1 MKLRPVDFATEG
13 VFLCGLAHS
22 PMYVEESISQA
33 CGTAG
38 RAMTILSKETL
49 EVEGAIANIDDN
61 LCIGCGRCVSLC
73 EYGAIEKDEKGVAR
87 AIEVLCKGCGTCAVT
102 CPTGAITMEH
112 FTDRQIN
119 AMIRA
124 AIGG

>member
-22 PMYVEESISQA
+22 PMFVEESISQA
-33 CGTAG
+33 CGAAG

-49 EVEGAIANIDDN
+49 EVEGAIANIYEN

-73 EYGAIEKDEKGVAR
+73 QYGAIEKDERDVAR
-87 AIEVLCKGCGTCAVT
+87 VIEVLCKGCGTCAVT

-112 FTDRQIN
+112 FTNRQIN